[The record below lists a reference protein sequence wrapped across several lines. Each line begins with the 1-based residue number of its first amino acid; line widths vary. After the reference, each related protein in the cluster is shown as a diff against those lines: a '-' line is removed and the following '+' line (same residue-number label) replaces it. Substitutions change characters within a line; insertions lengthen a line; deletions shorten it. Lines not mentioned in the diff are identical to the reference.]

1 MTTGEAR
8 RVGVAMERI
17 VDYMLAYSGISV
29 YGVVGVYVC
38 VCSVYV
44 NAEHCVYANISE
56 ITVKVRNG
64 VRRQDIQRIRHRL
77 DITCQVKDVF

>member
-1 MTTGEAR
+1 MIGIRGGGVILQKRGER
-8 RVGVAMERI
+8 G
-17 VDYMLAYSGISV
+17 LPSV
-29 YGVVGVYVC
+29 SCY
-38 VCSVYV
+38 
-44 NAEHCVYANISE
+44 E